1 VAYLD
6 PTLEAAMMAANP
18 DPTPEDGVPER
29 STGDGTTGAPSGDP
43 PGGGAATDLSTEQI
57 RGSTLLFLG
66 KLLTILIHFGSQV
79 LIVRYLTQ
87 SEFGAFAYALSIVT
101 LAQAIVTFGLDRAV
115 TRFIPI
121 YEERGERGK
130 ALGTLLLVAST
141 VLSLGL
147 AVLLIAIGF
156 QAVGGAINSP
166 LASSLV
172 VILIVLAPIQ
182 ALDSIMIGMF
192 AVYAKPR
199 AIFFRKYVLEPA
211 LRLIVVLALIGFGQ
225 GVRTLAIGYVVAGAI
240 GVLAYSA
247 ILVRLLRQTGFFSR
261 ASFASISLPVREV
274 FAFTIPI
281 LTSDLVYLA
290 MNTSDAVLLGRF
302 GSLGDVAAFK
312 VVQPAARLNQLVFT
326 SFSLLFTP
334 VAARLFARRDR
345 AGMDQLYWTTA
356 LWIAVLTF
364 PIFVLLT
371 SLGTP
376 LTGLV
381 YGERYQSSGTY
392 LTLLSLGY
400 YANAALGFNGL
411 TLKVVGRV
419 KYIVGINIA
428 AAIGNVA
435 LNLLLIP
442 AFGALGAAI
451 GTTTTLLAFNA
462 LKHIGLRPTGVRLM
476 PDELARTYA
485 VIAAIPLALLAV
497 QVVADP
503 PIVVVLVLAGIG
515 SLIVLRLARPW
526 LRAHEAFPRLMKLR
540 MIRWV
545 IGSDR

>member
-1 VAYLD
+1 VAHLD
-6 PTLEAAMMAANP
+6 PTLEATVIAANP
-18 DPTPEDGVPER
+18 DPTPEEVPPER
-29 STGDGTTGAPSGDP
+29 SKGDETTGGPPTDP
-43 PGGGAATDLSTEQI
+43 PDGGATADLTTEQI

-66 KLLTILIHFGSQV
+66 KLLTMLIHFGSQV

-87 SEFGAFAYALSIVT
+87 TEYGAFAYALSIVT
-101 LAQAIVTFGLDRAV
+101 LGQAIVTFGLDRAV

-121 YEERGERGK
+121 YEEQGERGK
-130 ALGTLLLVAST
+130 ALGTLVLAASS
-141 VLSLGL
+141 VLSLGV
-147 AVLLIAIGF
+147 AVLVIALGL
-156 QAVGGAINSP
+156 QAAGGVIDSP

-172 VILIVLAPIQ
+172 VIMIVLAPIQ
-182 ALDSIMIGMF
+182 ALDSILIGMF

-211 LRLIVVLALIGFGQ
+211 LRLIVVLALIGFGE
-225 GVRTLAIGYVVAGAI
+225 GVRALAIGYVVAGTV
-240 GVLAYSA
+240 GVLVYSG
-247 ILVRLLRQTGFFSR
+247 ILVKLLRDTGFFSR
-261 ASFASISLPVREV
+261 ASFVSISLPVREV

-281 LTSDLVYLA
+281 LTSDLVYLV
-290 MNTSDAVLLGRF
+290 MNTSDAILLGRF

-334 VAARLFARRDR
+334 VAARLFSRQDR

-381 YGERYQSSGTY
+381 YGERYEPSGTY
-392 LTLLSLGY
+392 LTLLSFGY

-411 TLKVVGRV
+411 TLKVVGRIR
-419 KYIVGINIA
+419 YIVGINIA
-428 AAIGNVA
+428 AAIANVA
-435 LNLLLIP
+435 LNLVLIP
-442 AFGALGAAI
+442 SFGALGAAI
-451 GTTTTLLAFNA
+451 GTTATLLIFNA
-462 LKHIGLRPTGVRLM
+462 LKHLGLRPTGVRMM
-476 PDELARTYA
+476 PEELTRIYVA
-485 VIAAIPLALLAV
+485 IAAIPLALLGV
-497 QVVADP
+497 QAVADV
-503 PIVVVLVLAGIG
+503 PIVVGLALGGIG
-515 SLIVLRLARPW
+515 SLVVVRLARPW
-526 LRAHEAFPRLMKLR
+526 LRAHEAFPRLMGLR
-540 MIRWV
+540 VIRWV